1 MRKSSLVK
9 GLLLGSVIMLLGGNC
24 VAISTKAATLL
35 PVAYEGEVTIEAV
48 EENNRA
54 AQLIWYY
61 KEVDGK
67 KYRRLYDGT
76 NKVWLT
82 DWILCE

>member
-1 MRKSSLVK
+1 MRKSRLIR
-9 GLLLGSVIMLLGGNC
+9 GLLLGCIAMLLEGNV
-24 VAISTKAATLL
+24 VAISANASTMTTIVCA
-35 PVAYEGEVTIEAV
+35 EEVTIESIGD
-48 EENNRA
+48 NSRA

-61 KEVDGK
+61 KEENGK

-76 NKVWLT
+76 NEVWLT